1 MDPIE
6 KSNAKKTT
14 TLGDLISFYY
24 DRFSEIYE
32 AEELRNL
39 AVSTMVEDVLARPLE
54 QK

>member
-6 KSNAKKTT
+6 KSSAKKVT

-32 AEELRNL
+32 AEELRSL
-39 AVSTMVEDVLARPLE
+39 AVSTVLEDVLSRPRDE
-54 QK
+54 K

>member
-6 KSNAKKTT
+6 KNIAKKTT

-39 AVSTMVEDVLARPLE
+39 AVSTMVEDALTRPVD
-54 QK
+54 